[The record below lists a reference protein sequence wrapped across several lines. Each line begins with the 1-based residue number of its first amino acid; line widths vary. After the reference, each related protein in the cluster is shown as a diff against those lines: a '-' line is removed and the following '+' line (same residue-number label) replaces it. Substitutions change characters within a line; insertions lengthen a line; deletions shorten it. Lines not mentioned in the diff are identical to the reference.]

1 VQIGLATGL
10 LGLLGQLRGAG
21 LGSRGALLGP
31 GHQLPRRGLC
41 CGVTLGLLT
50 PGALWLDLLALG
62 TLWLGLLTP
71 GALWLN
77 LLTPGAFWLD
87 LLALGTLWLGLL
99 TPGAF
104 WLNLLALGTLWL
116 DLLTPGSLSLGLLV
130 AGGELDLELP
140 LVLGALGLGLLP
152 EPLHLRARLIRGV
165 CLYGKAVC

>member
-50 PGALWLDLLALG
+50 PGALWLN
-62 TLWLGLLTP
+62 LLTP
-71 GALWLN
+71 GAFWLD

>member
-50 PGALWLDLLALG
+50 PGA
-62 TLWLGLLTP
+62 
-71 GALWLN
+71 
-77 LLTPGAFWLD
+77 FRLD

>member
-1 VQIGLATGL
+1 MQIGLATGL

-50 PGALWLDLLALG
+50 PGALWLD
-62 TLWLGLLTP
+62 
-71 GALWLN
+71 
-77 LLTPGAFWLD
+77 
-87 LLALGTLWLGLL
+87 
-99 TPGAF
+99 
-104 WLNLLALGTLWL
+104 LLALGTLWL